1 MCVSAAAMAAASD
14 AEGWLKS
21 SCTWSGVVPEVGSDV
36 VPEAGSDVVPD
47 IGSDVRGVVLCQK

>member
-1 MCVSAAAMAAASD
+1 MAAASD